1 MVTRTRI
8 LFVTHCSPFPARR
21 GGQVYTGNIL
31 RELAAADGVE
41 VTAVCYTADDVD
53 PVAHPPTEVAGVT
66 WVGVPYRRAAPVRR
80 GFAVL
85 HHTAAYREALESLL
99 RGQRWDLVIVDYIAM
114 ASAVRTVWA
123 VCGGARPPIVH
134 LTHNVESVLRRDI
147 AADHGRSSP
156 RYLLAR
162 WDAWRIA
169 RLERLVVTESDV
181 TTAETDEDA
190 RTLRRLYPQAKV
202 VTLAPGYDGARVDD
216 KDFDATSD
224 RDVLV
229 LGGRQSA
236 MKQQVLDALLHAAA
250 PTCARESVRIVI
262 AGPMPQRYREKV
274 TRAYPSVR
282 VLGRVDDVT
291 ALLATF
297 RLGVVA
303 DHVGGGFKHRILTLV
318 FHRVPLIAR
327 AEAMAGLPLTP
338 GVDYI
343 PVDDYADIAAVARA
357 WLDEPPAALASLAD
371 NAVEKCADA
380 FNWSE
385 HVGAFLTFARSLD
398 RARGPAGGVPQR
410 HR

>member
-1 MVTRTRI
+1 M
-8 LFVTHCSPFPARR
+8 
-21 GGQVYTGNIL
+21 
-31 RELAAADGVE
+31 
-41 VTAVCYTADDVD
+41 
-53 PVAHPPTEVAGVT
+53 T
-66 WVGVPYRRAAPVRR
+66 WVGVPYRRTVVR
-80 GFAVL
+80 
-85 HHTAAYREALESLL
+85 HYTAAYREALASLL

-114 ASAVRTVWA
+114 GAAVRTVRV
-123 VCGGARPPIVH
+123 VCGDARPAVVH

-147 AADHGRSSP
+147 AADHRPSSP

-181 TTAETDEDA
+181 TTAETDEDTL
-190 RTLRRLYPQAKV
+190 TLRRLYPQAKV
-202 VTLAPGYDGARVDD
+202 VTLAPGYDGARVDR
-216 KDFDATSD
+216 KNFDATPD
-224 RDVLV
+224 REIIV

-236 MKQQVLDALLHAAA
+236 MKQQVLDALLRAAV
-250 PTCARESVRIVI
+250 PTCARESVRIVV
-262 AGPMPQRYREKV
+262 AGAMSRRYREKV
-274 TRAYPSVR
+274 ARAYPSVR
-282 VLGRVDDVT
+282 VLGRVEDVT

-327 AEAMAGLPLTP
+327 VEAMAGLPLTP

-343 PVDDYADIAAVARA
+343 PVDDYADIAALARA
-357 WLDEPPAALASLAD
+357 WLDGPPAALASLAD

-385 HVGAFLTFARSLD
+385 RVSAFLTFARRID
-398 RARGPAGGVPQR
+398 RARRPASFS
-410 HR
+410 